1 MCKPVKDG
9 EGQEALKDCGS
20 CGCSLSEASS
30 RGPHN
35 GPRVSFREKEPGPY
49 NTYRVGQPVAPAQL
63 CSRRVECTDEYSP
76 CRYTWWQGL

>member
-9 EGQEALKDCGS
+9 EGQEALEDCGS

-35 GPRVSFREKEPGPY
+35 GPRVSFREKGSGPY
-49 NTYRVGQPVAPAQL
+49 NTYRVGTACGT
-63 CSRRVECTDEYSP
+63 CSAVLSESRVH
-76 CRYTWWQGL
+76 G